1 MNWPAPTRDDAGQL
15 PRDPLSISPSEPP
28 AALIKFVAA
37 LHALSPSTWA
47 AVADIEG
54 QRLKLTDVNGMIA
67 VAARHKARWQ
77 VVLARFGWLPTA
89 DGRGLINPTLG
100 LACEVP
106 PAALDAE
113 CRAALD
119 LREVE
124 CRI

>member
-1 MNWPAPTRDDAGQL
+1 MNWPAPTGDDAGQL

-28 AALIKFVAA
+28 AALIKFIAA
-37 LHALSPSTWA
+37 LNALSPSTWA
-47 AVADIEG
+47 AVHDIERQG
-54 QRLKLTDVNGMIA
+54 LKSSDVNAMIA
-67 VAARHKARWQ
+67 IAARHGARWRP
-77 VVLARFGWLPTA
+77 VLARFGWLRTA